1 MSHFFSSL
9 YYLCISLLCIW
20 LSSVHVKVVL
30 DRLLFELARKK
41 FDPENSSVTCAI
53 SLTYSANNK
62 MLLLCA
68 LLCYCCHLSRHLQSI
83 FFIFSRVLLS
93 LSNEFT
99 QRAPRRLLVS
109 QATLAHPSLLNIM
122 LAYAERTNFPNSSL
136 RKQLSIRL
144 RYRYMI
150 QLVEQA

>member
-83 FFIFSRVLLS
+83 FFYF
-93 LSNEFT
+93 
-99 QRAPRRLLVS
+99 
-109 QATLAHPSLLNIM
+109 
-122 LAYAERTNFPNSSL
+122 FPSSL
-136 RKQLSIRL
+136 EPKQWVHVACSKTSVGFTGHLSASVLIKYHVSICRAKQFPKFFSEKTAEYKVAL
-144 RYRYMI
+144 
-150 QLVEQA
+150 